1 MEYVKA
7 LDKNELPF
15 GQMKIVTL
23 QGKAILLVNDN
34 GTFYAINNRCPHMGG
49 SLGDGELLGTMI
61 TCPRHGSKFEV
72 VTGKNVGAAK
82 IGILKLNVKDAQT
95 YPVKIEGNDVLV
107 GME

>member
-1 MEYVKA
+1 MEYEKA
-7 LDKNELPF
+7 LDKNELPI

-23 QGKAILLVNDN
+23 QEKAILVINDN

-61 TCPRHGSKFEV
+61 TCPRHGSKYEV
-72 VTGKNVGAAK
+72 VTGKNVGEAK
-82 IGILKLNVKDAQT
+82 IGILKIRVKDAQT
-95 YPVKIEGNDVLV
+95 YPVKVEGNDVLI